1 MVENTKDRIIRAA
14 IELVDEKG
22 YKGATTRA
30 IAERAEVNEVTLF
43 RHFGNKKGILDAAI
57 QKYSFF
63 DEISETMR
71 EDIKWD
77 LEEDLKM
84 LSEKYQGIVASKRN
98 IILISLREEG
108 RFPELDEAIQK
119 LPITYRNIIKDY
131 FVTMMEQKK
140 MKKVDPEVAAN
151 NFIYF
156 NFGYF
161 FLQDRLFEKNEKI
174 TLNKFTDNYLS
185 MFIDSLK

>member
-1 MVENTKDRIIRAA
+1 MENTKDRIIRAA

-63 DEISETMR
+63 DEITETMR
-71 EDIKWD
+71 KGITWN
-77 LEEDLKM
+77 LEKDLKM
-84 LSEKYQGIVASKRN
+84 LSEKYQEIVASKRN

-119 LPITYRNIIKDY
+119 LPTTYRNIIKDY
-131 FVTMMEQKK
+131 FITMIEQKK
-140 MKKVDPEVAAN
+140 MKKIDPEVAAN

-161 FLQDRLFEKNEKI
+161 FLQDRLLEKNEKI